1 MFFDIAQR
9 KQLSKSQLEDM
20 HSLRAWMFKDKKA
33 WDVEVKDNLEIDCF
47 DSDEAYYMLIYA
59 NKNSNV
65 IGCWRILE
73 TTGTYMLKD
82 TFPELLHGK
91 KAPEGKNI
99 WELSRFIV
107 RSGSQ
112 CGAGFSS
119 LTMAAIRELVAFAIS
134 KNVDRLVT
142 VTTVGVERML
152 SRTGM
157 TMNRFGPALQIGI
170 ERSVALDIHLDDQSR
185 LALFGQATAA

>member
-20 HSLRAWMFKDKKA
+20 HSLRALMFKDKKK
-33 WDVEVKDNLEIDCF
+33 WDVEVQGNLEIDRF
-47 DSDEAYYMLIYA
+47 DNDEAYYMLIYA
-59 NKNSNV
+59 NRSSKV

-73 TTGTYMLKD
+73 TTGPYMLKD
-82 TFPELLHGK
+82 TFPELLHGRTP
-91 KAPEGKNI
+91 PEGENI
-99 WELSRFIV
+99 WELSRFTV
-107 RSGSQ
+107 RSGSH

-119 LTMAAIRELVAFAIS
+119 LTMAAIRELVAFAMS
-134 KNVDRLVT
+134 KNVDRLIT

-170 ERSVALDIHLDDQSR
+170 ERSVALDILLDAKSKI
-185 LALFGQATAA
+185 ALFGQAKAA